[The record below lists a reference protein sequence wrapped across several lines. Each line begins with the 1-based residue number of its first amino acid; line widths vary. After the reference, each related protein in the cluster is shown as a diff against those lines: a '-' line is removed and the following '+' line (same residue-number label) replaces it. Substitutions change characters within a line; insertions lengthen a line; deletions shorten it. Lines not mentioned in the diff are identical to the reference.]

1 MKGIRVARSFTAQL
15 RRILRLAKINGQ
27 ALA

>member
-1 MKGIRVARSFTAQL
+1 MKGIRVVRSFTAQTGAFS
-15 RRILRLAKINGQ
+15 RLAKINEQ